1 MERFFGGRKITLYAS
16 GTAALAKAISNCVA
30 RSPASAPEVIIPA
43 YGCPDLVAACL
54 HASVFPRLVDVM
66 PSHWS
71 YDPEALESRLS
82 RNTVAIVAVNLLGL
96 GDGSAQLSPLCQAK
110 GISLIQDSAQHLPR
124 QATDWPA
131 DYVVLSFGRG
141 KPLNLLYGGALI
153 ENPAA
158 SGGHTTDPDPPDR
171 TLRHRLLASR
181 AAALTFN
188 MLTRPLA
195 YRLFSTLPGTGLGQ
209 VTYKPLGQAAPLPE
223 SAWDRI
229 GVAFE
234 LYRRRQ
240 SYRREFWTS
249 SIDEWSHMGIEVLD
263 CPGSALQAEPLRL
276 ALLAPD
282 GPARNALVN
291 MLNQNGL
298 GASRF
303 YGTDLSGVTRIP
315 QVVKS
320 QGPFPGAKTLAD
332 RLFTLP
338 THDLLSAA
346 ALEASRE
353 VVLEWHRTVIATP
366 VSPVRQPDKPSSNL
380 E

>member
-30 RSPASAPEVIIPA
+30 RSSASAPEVIIPA

-54 HASVFPRLVDVM
+54 HESAFPRLVDVM

-71 YDPEALESRLS
+71 YDPEALESSLS

-96 GDGSAQLSPLCQAK
+96 GDGSAQLAPLCQAK
-110 GISLIQDSAQHLPR
+110 KISLIQDSAQHLPR
-124 QATDWPA
+124 QVTDWPA

-153 ENPAA
+153 ESP
-158 SGGHTTDPDPPDR
+158 GGHTADPDAPDR

-181 AAALTFN
+181 AAALSFN
-188 MLTRPLA
+188 ILTRPPA
-195 YRLFSTLPGTGLGQ
+195 YRLFSMLPGTGLGQ
-209 VTYKPLGQAAPLPE
+209 VTYKPLAHAARLPE
-223 SAWDRI
+223 SAWGRVGI
-229 GVAFE
+229 AFD
-234 LYRRRQ
+234 LYRERQ
-240 SYRREFWTS
+240 SYWREFWTL

-263 CPGSALQAEPLRL
+263 CPGSALQSEPLRL

-282 GPARNALVN
+282 GPARDALVSL
-291 MLNQNGL
+291 LNQNGL

-303 YGTDLSGVTRIP
+303 YGTDLTGVTGIP
-315 QVVKS
+315 EVVKS
-320 QGPFPGAKTLAD
+320 QGSFPGAKALAN

-338 THDLLSAA
+338 THNLLSPA
-346 ALEASRE
+346 ALEASRK
-353 VVLEWHRTVIATP
+353 VVLDWHRTVIATSSAP
-366 VSPVRQPDKPSSNL
+366 KRKSDKAGINL
-380 E
+380 Q